1 MQLKQKTKSRQDKD
15 NPFGINILPN
25 FAFNRGKQNVT
36 HSVEKETPSND
47 YTLPNRAFNRGKQ
60 SVNHSVEKETPS
72 NDHTLPDCVFN
83 REKQSVAR
91 SREENDFPNNH
102 DQQNSSGSFFFI
114 PVFLSHRLSNS
125 FFVVTCCVVLV
136 FSLLFSLFYM
146 FSCLLINTRRCI
158 HFDFYMIT
166 SYLVPVPF
174 FKCHGVWYTTVRLFV
189 NNTNVPVSKW
199 IFLHFLYFVLSPFV
213 FLINFVTHVSLY
225 LLLKWSHSFFSFKR
239 YLPACP
245 ES

>member
-36 HSVEKETPSND
+36 HSVEKETPPND
-47 YTLPNRAFNRGKQ
+47 Y
-60 SVNHSVEKETPS
+60 
-72 NDHTLPDCVFN
+72 TLPDCVFN

-114 PVFLSHRLSNS
+114 SVFLSHRLPNS

-166 SYLVPVPF
+166 F
-174 FKCHGVWYTTVRLFV
+174 T
-189 NNTNVPVSKW
+189 
-199 IFLHFLYFVLSPFV
+199 
-213 FLINFVTHVSLY
+213 
-225 LLLKWSHSFFSFKR
+225 
-239 YLPACP
+239 
-245 ES
+245 

>member
-1 MQLKQKTKSRQDKD
+1 M
-15 NPFGINILPN
+15 
-25 FAFNRGKQNVT
+25 
-36 HSVEKETPSND
+36 EKETPSND
-47 YTLPNRAFNRGKQ
+47 YTLTNCAFNSGKQ
-60 SVNHSVEKETPS
+60 SATHLVEKETPS

-83 REKQSVAR
+83 RKKQSVAR

-114 PVFLSHRLSNS
+114 SVFLSHRLPNS

-136 FSLLFSLFYM
+136 FSLLFSLFLYL

-158 HFDFYMIT
+158 HFDFNMIT
-166 SYLVPVPF
+166 FTWVPF

-189 NNTNVPVSKW
+189 NNTNVSVSKW

-213 FLINFVTHVSLY
+213 FLINFVTHVSLD

-245 ES
+245 ESWWIIISDFADYNNFPWRALKWKIAYAENVQLCHFQ

>member
-1 MQLKQKTKSRQDKD
+1 MLLTRWKKKHLRT
-15 NPFGINILPN
+15 IILYPIVRSTVEN
-25 FAFNRGKQNVT
+25 KVLITRWKKKHLLTIILYLIVCSTVKNKVLLVRGKKTISLTTMISKILLVV
-36 HSVEKETPSND
+36 S
-47 YTLPNRAFNRGKQ
+47 
-60 SVNHSVEKETPS
+60 
-72 NDHTLPDCVFN
+72 
-83 REKQSVAR
+83 
-91 SREENDFPNNH
+91 
-102 DQQNSSGSFFFI
+102 
-114 PVFLSHRLSNS
+114 FLSQCSYPTVCCCYLLCCSCVL
-125 FFVVTCCVVLV
+125 FVVFPFLY
-136 FSLLFSLFYM
+136 L